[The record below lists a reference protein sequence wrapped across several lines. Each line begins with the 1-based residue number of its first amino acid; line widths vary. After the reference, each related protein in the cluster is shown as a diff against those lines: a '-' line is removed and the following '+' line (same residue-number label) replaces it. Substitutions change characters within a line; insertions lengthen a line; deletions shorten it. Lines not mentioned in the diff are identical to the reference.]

1 MNERRRHM
9 DKQIIISISRE
20 YGSGGHAI
28 AEDLS
33 KRFNIPLYDSNL
45 LEIIATE
52 KNVDKDSL
60 KAYDE
65 VPRVRLFTR
74 KVKGQTNSLEETV
87 ANMQFDFLKKK
98 ADAGESYIIVG
109 RCSEYILKD
118 YPCMVSIFI
127 LGSKEAKI
135 KRIMNLFNLSEDD
148 AIDKIERENF
158 RRKMY
163 HNYYCKG
170 KWGDSRNYDFSI
182 NDSVLGLE
190 ATADI
195 IEDYVRK
202 RMELM

>member
-1 MNERRRHM
+1 MG
-9 DKQIIISISRE
+9 KQIIISIGRE

-33 KRFNIPLYDSNL
+33 KRFDIPLYDSNL
-45 LEIIATE
+45 LEIIAGE

-65 VPRVRLFTR
+65 VPRVKLFSR
-74 KVKGQTNSLEETV
+74 KVKGQSSSLEENV
-87 ANMQFDFLKKK
+87 ANMQFDFLRAK
-98 ADAGESYIIVG
+98 AEAGESFVVVG
-109 RCSEYILKD
+109 RCSESVLKD
-118 YPCMVSIFI
+118 YKNMVSIFI
-127 LGSKEAKI
+127 LGNKDAKI
-135 KRIMNLFNLSEDD
+135 ARIMKLFNLTEED

-182 NDSVLGLE
+182 NDSILGLE

-202 RMELM
+202 RIELMD

>member
-1 MNERRRHM
+1 M
-9 DKQIIISISRE
+9 DKQIIISIGRE

-28 AEDLS
+28 AEDIA

-45 LEIIATE
+45 LEIIAME
-52 KNVDKDSL
+52 KHVDKDSL

-65 VPRVRLFTR
+65 VPRVKLFSR
-74 KVKGQTNSLEETV
+74 KVKGQSSSLEENV
-87 ANMQFDFLKKK
+87 ANMQFDYLRNK
-98 ADAGESYIIVG
+98 AEAGESFVVVG
-109 RCSEYILKD
+109 RCSESILKE
-118 YPCMVSIFI
+118 YPSMVSIFI
-127 LGSKEAKI
+127 LGNKDAKV

-148 AIDKIERENF
+148 ALDKIERENF

-182 NDSVLGLE
+182 NDSVLGLK

>member
-1 MNERRRHM
+1 M

-52 KNVDKDSL
+52 KNVDKESL
-60 KAYDE
+60 KQYDE

-74 KVKGQTNSLEETV
+74 KVKGQTNSLEENV
-87 ANMQFDFLKKK
+87 ANMQFEFLKKK
-98 ADAGESYIIVG
+98 ADAGESYIVVG
-109 RCSEYILKD
+109 RCSEHILKD

-135 KRIMNLFNLSEDD
+135 KRIRNLFNLSEDD

-182 NDSVLGLE
+182 NDSILGLE

-195 IEDYVRK
+195 IEDYVKK

>member
-1 MNERRRHM
+1 M
-9 DKQIIISISRE
+9 DKQIIISIGRE

-28 AEDLS
+28 AEDIA

-45 LEIIATE
+45 LEIIAME
-52 KNVDKDSL
+52 KHVDKDSL

-65 VPRVRLFTR
+65 VPRVKLFSR
-74 KVKGQTNSLEETV
+74 KVKGQSSSLEENV
-87 ANMQFDFLKKK
+87 ANMQFDYLRNK
-98 ADAGESYIIVG
+98 AEAGESFVVVG
-109 RCSEYILKD
+109 RCSESILKD
-118 YPCMVSIFI
+118 YPSMVSIFI
-127 LGSKEAKI
+127 LGNKDAKV

-148 AIDKIERENF
+148 ALDKIERENF

-182 NDSVLGLE
+182 NDSILGLE

-195 IEDYVRK
+195 IEDYVKK
-202 RMELM
+202 RIELM

>member
-1 MNERRRHM
+1 MKYR
-9 DKQIIISISRE
+9 DKQIIISIGRE

-28 AEDLS
+28 AEDIA

-45 LEIIATE
+45 LEIIAME
-52 KNVDKDSL
+52 KHVDKDSL
-60 KAYDE
+60 KVYDE
-65 VPRVRLFTR
+65 VPRVKLFSR
-74 KVKGQTNSLEETV
+74 KVKGQSSSLEENV
-87 ANMQFDFLKKK
+87 ANMQFDYLKNK
-98 ADAGESYIIVG
+98 ASAGESFVVVG
-109 RCSEYILKD
+109 RCSESILKE

-127 LGSKEAKI
+127 LGNMDAKI
-135 KRIMNLFNLSEDD
+135 KRIMNIFNLSEDD

-182 NDSVLGLE
+182 NDSILGLK

-202 RMELM
+202 RMDLM

>member
-1 MNERRRHM
+1 M

-74 KVKGQTNSLEETV
+74 KVKGQTNSLEENV

-98 ADAGESYIIVG
+98 ADSGESYIIVG

-195 IEDYVRK
+195 IEDYVKK

>member
-1 MNERRRHM
+1 M
-9 DKQIIISISRE
+9 DKQIIISIGRE

-28 AEDLS
+28 AEDIA

-45 LEIIATE
+45 LEIIAME
-52 KNVDKDSL
+52 KHVDKDSL

-65 VPRVRLFTR
+65 VPRVKLFSR
-74 KVKGQTNSLEETV
+74 KVKGQSSSLEENV
-87 ANMQFDFLKKK
+87 ANMQFDYLRNK
-98 ADAGESYIIVG
+98 AEAGESFVVVG
-109 RCSEYILKD
+109 RCSESILKD
-118 YPCMVSIFI
+118 YPSMVSIFI
-127 LGSKEAKI
+127 LGNKDAKV

-148 AIDKIERENF
+148 ALDKIERENF

-182 NDSVLGLE
+182 NDSVLGLK

>member
-1 MNERRRHM
+1 MS
-9 DKQIIISISRE
+9 KQFIISIGRE

-28 AEDLS
+28 AEDLA
-33 KRFNIPLYDSNL
+33 KRFNVPLYDSNL

-52 KNVDKDSL
+52 KHVDKDSL

-65 VPRVRLFTR
+65 VPRVKLFSR
-74 KVKGQTNSLEETV
+74 KVKGQSSSLEENV
-87 ANMQFDFLKKK
+87 ANMQFDYLRNK
-98 ADAGESYIIVG
+98 ADQGESFIVVG

-118 YPCMVSIFI
+118 YSCLISIFI
-127 LGSKEAKI
+127 LGTKEAKI
-135 KRIMNLFNLSEDD
+135 ERIMRLFDLSEDD

-182 NDSVLGLE
+182 NDSILGLE

-195 IEDYVRK
+195 IEDYVKK
-202 RMELM
+202 RIEKL

>member
-1 MNERRRHM
+1 MG
-9 DKQIIISISRE
+9 KQFIISIGRE

-28 AEDLS
+28 AEDLA
-33 KRFNIPLYDSNL
+33 KRFNVPLYDSNL

-52 KNVDKDSL
+52 KHVDKDSL

-65 VPRVRLFTR
+65 VPRVKLFSR
-74 KVKGQTNSLEETV
+74 KVKGQSSSLEENV
-87 ANMQFDFLKKK
+87 ANMQFDYLRNK
-98 ADAGESYIIVG
+98 ADQGESFIVVG

-118 YPCMVSIFI
+118 YSCLISIFI
-127 LGSKEAKI
+127 LGTKEAKI
-135 KRIMNLFNLSEDD
+135 ERIMRLFDLSEDD

-182 NDSVLGLE
+182 NDSILGLE

-195 IEDYVRK
+195 IEDYVKK
-202 RMELM
+202 RIEKL

>member
-1 MNERRRHM
+1 MG
-9 DKQIIISISRE
+9 KQFIISIGRE

-28 AEDLS
+28 AEDLA
-33 KRFNIPLYDSNL
+33 KRFNVPLYDSNL

-52 KNVDKDSL
+52 KHVDKDSL

-65 VPRVRLFTR
+65 VPRVKLFSR
-74 KVKGQTNSLEETV
+74 KVKGQSSSLEENV
-87 ANMQFDFLKKK
+87 ANMQFDYLRNK
-98 ADAGESYIIVG
+98 ADQGESFIVVG

-118 YPCMVSIFI
+118 YSCLISIFI
-127 LGSKEAKI
+127 LGTKEAKI
-135 KRIMNLFNLSEDD
+135 ERIMRLFDLSEDD

-182 NDSVLGLE
+182 NDSILGLE

-195 IEDYVRK
+195 IEDYVKK
-202 RMELM
+202 RIEKS

>member
-1 MNERRRHM
+1 MG
-9 DKQIIISISRE
+9 KQFIISIGRE

-28 AEDLS
+28 AEDLA
-33 KRFNIPLYDSNL
+33 KRFNVPLYDSNL

-52 KNVDKDSL
+52 KHVDKDSL

-65 VPRVRLFTR
+65 VPRVKLFSR
-74 KVKGQTNSLEETV
+74 KVKGQSSSLEENV
-87 ANMQFDFLKKK
+87 ANMQFDYLRNK
-98 ADAGESYIIVG
+98 ADQGESFIVVG
-109 RCSEYILKD
+109 RCSEYILKE
-118 YPCMVSIFI
+118 YSCLISIFI
-127 LGSKEAKI
+127 LGTKEAKI
-135 KRIMNLFNLSEDD
+135 ERIMRLFDLSEDD

-182 NDSVLGLE
+182 NDSILGLE

-195 IEDYVRK
+195 IEDYVKK
-202 RMELM
+202 RIEKL

>member
-1 MNERRRHM
+1 M
-9 DKQIIISISRE
+9 DKQIIISIGRE

-28 AEDLS
+28 AEDIA

-45 LEIIATE
+45 LEIIAME
-52 KNVDKDSL
+52 KHVDKDSL

-65 VPRVRLFTR
+65 VPRVKLFSR
-74 KVKGQTNSLEETV
+74 KVKGQSSSLEENV
-87 ANMQFDFLKKK
+87 ANMQFDYLRNK
-98 ADAGESYIIVG
+98 AEAGESFVVVG
-109 RCSEYILKD
+109 RCSESILKE
-118 YPCMVSIFI
+118 YPSMVSIFI
-127 LGSKEAKI
+127 LGNKDAKV
-135 KRIMNLFNLSEDD
+135 KRIMNLFNLSEED
-148 AIDKIERENF
+148 ALDKIERENF

-182 NDSVLGLE
+182 NDSVLGLK

>member
-1 MNERRRHM
+1 M

-52 KNVDKDSL
+52 KNVDKESL
-60 KAYDE
+60 KQYDE

-74 KVKGQTNSLEETV
+74 KVKGQTNSLEENV
-87 ANMQFDFLKKK
+87 ANMQFEFLKKK
-98 ADAGESYIIVG
+98 ADAGESYIVVG
-109 RCSEYILKD
+109 RCSEHILKD

-135 KRIMNLFNLSEDD
+135 KRIMTLFNLSEDD

-182 NDSVLGLE
+182 NDSILGLE

-195 IEDYVRK
+195 IEDYVKK

>member
-1 MNERRRHM
+1 M

-52 KNVDKDSL
+52 KNVDKESL
-60 KAYDE
+60 KQYDE

-74 KVKGQTNSLEETV
+74 KVKGQTNSLEENV
-87 ANMQFDFLKKK
+87 ANMQFEFLKKK
-98 ADAGESYIIVG
+98 ADAGESYIVVG
-109 RCSEYILKD
+109 RCSEHILKD

-182 NDSVLGLE
+182 NDSILGLE

-195 IEDYVRK
+195 IEDYVKK

>member
-1 MNERRRHM
+1 M

-60 KAYDE
+60 KQYDE

-74 KVKGQTNSLEETV
+74 KVKGQTNSLEENV
-87 ANMQFDFLKKK
+87 ANMQFEFLKKK
-98 ADAGESYIIVG
+98 ADAGESYIVVG
-109 RCSEYILKD
+109 RCSEHILKD

-135 KRIMNLFNLSEDD
+135 KRIMNLFHLSEDD

-182 NDSVLGLE
+182 NDSILGLE

-195 IEDYVRK
+195 IEDYVKK

>member
-1 MNERRRHM
+1 MS
-9 DKQIIISISRE
+9 KQFIISIGRE

-28 AEDLS
+28 AEDLA
-33 KRFNIPLYDSNL
+33 KRFNVPLYDSNL

-52 KNVDKDSL
+52 KHVDKDSL

-65 VPRVRLFTR
+65 VPRVKLFSR
-74 KVKGQTNSLEETV
+74 KVKGQSSSLEENV
-87 ANMQFDFLKKK
+87 ANMQFDYLRNK
-98 ADAGESYIIVG
+98 ADQGESFIVVG
-109 RCSEYILKD
+109 RCSEYILKE
-118 YPCMVSIFI
+118 YSCLISIFI
-127 LGSKEAKI
+127 LGTKEAKI
-135 KRIMNLFNLSEDD
+135 ERIMRLFDLSEDD

-182 NDSVLGLE
+182 NDSILGLE

-195 IEDYVRK
+195 IEDYVKK
-202 RMELM
+202 RIEKL

>member
-1 MNERRRHM
+1 M

-74 KVKGQTNSLEETV
+74 KVKGQTNSLEENV

-195 IEDYVRK
+195 IEDYVKK